1 MAAWDAFDD
10 PLVNS
15 WLRNLRARNMAEK
28 TVRTYADSARA
39 LLQATGADSVA
50 DLDRGAIETFLGD
63 LAARYKPTTVSVR
76 YRALQQLYSWLEDEE
91 EIEANPMAR
100 LKPPRVP
107 DQPVPVLST
116 DQLGQLLATCAGKGF
131 AERRDAA
138 ILRLFMGT
146 GMRLSELAG
155 LAVADLDLDV
165 EHVAFVA
172 GKGGRMRAC
181 PFGKRTTLALDRYL
195 RARTRHSRAD
205 EAALWLGARGKG
217 PMTESGIA
225 RVVRRRGAEAGIEPL
240 HPHVFRHTFAHNWLS
255 EGGSE
260 GDLMS
265 LAGWRS
271 RDMLSRYG
279 ASAADQRA
287 RDAYRRLRLDDL
299 V

>member
-1 MAAWDAFDD
+1 M
-10 PLVNS
+10 S
-15 WLRNLRARNMAEK
+15 
-28 TVRTYADSARA
+28 
-39 LLQATGADSVA
+39 
-50 DLDRGAIETFLGD
+50 
-63 LAARYKPTTVSVR
+63 
-76 YRALQQLYSWLEDEE
+76 
-91 EIEANPMAR
+91 
-100 LKPPRVP
+100 

-172 GKGGRMRAC
+172 GKGGQMRAC
-181 PFGKRTTLALDRYL
+181 RFGKRTTLALDRYL
-195 RARTRHSRAD
+195 RARARHPRAD
-205 EAALWLGARGKG
+205 EPALWLGDRGKG

-225 RVVRRRGAEAGIEPL
+225 RVVHRRGAEAGNEPL
-240 HPHVFRHTFAHNWLS
+240 HPYVFRHTFAHNWLS